1 MNNAYCWQ
9 VLHCAYRYYKEQIAG
24 RRVDELVS
32 MAKQDIPYLKKHKV
46 DPWYI
51 TEFEMLQHG
60 VDYYGNKRQA
70 RENS

>member
-1 MNNAYCWQ
+1 MA
-9 VLHCAYRYYKEQIAG
+9 K
-24 RRVDELVS
+24 
-32 MAKQDIPYLKKHKV
+32 AKQDIPYLKKHKV